1 MEILL
6 SIESKHD
13 GTSREVKRELGEGLV
28 VGRGAEEGI
37 LLDGSDLSREHLV
50 ITADSTHIYVTDLS
64 NNGTWVN
71 GTRIRRSLRTRV
83 RPEDKVE
90 IPGYIL
96 IIKPAAELVD
106 EKSGGEVAIVPSAA
120 ALGTMRA
127 PAEPGPTGVAAFLQP
142 VGNFIGSFTF
152 MEKFSVFVACL
163 GLLLLY
169 SYFGS

>member
-13 GTSREVKRELGEGLV
+13 AGTREVQRELGEGLV
-28 VGRGAEEGI
+28 IGRGAEEGI

-64 NNGTWVN
+64 NNGTWLN
-71 GTRIRRSLRTRV
+71 GNRLRKSLRTRV

-90 IPGYIL
+90 IPGYVL
-96 IIKPAAELVD
+96 IVRPVQPAE
-106 EKSGGEVAIVPSAA
+106 EKSVSEVAIVPSPTN
-120 ALGTMRA
+120 LETLK
-127 PAEPGPTGVAAFLQP
+127 PSEPVPSGAMAFLKP
-142 VGNFIGSFTF
+142 VSNFIGSFTF
-152 MEKFSVFVACL
+152 MEKYSLLVACA

>member
-13 GTSREVKRELGEGLV
+13 GTRREVQRELGEGLV

-50 ITADSTHIYVTDLS
+50 ITADNTHIYVTDLS
-64 NNGTWVN
+64 NNGTWLN
-71 GTRIRRSLRTRV
+71 GTRLRKSLRTRV
-83 RPEDKVE
+83 RAEDRVE
-90 IPGYIL
+90 IPGYVLVIRAAAQPEEEKAGPEVAMVPAL
-96 IIKPAAELVD
+96 PSLEMQPAA
-106 EKSGGEVAIVPSAA
+106 P
-120 ALGTMRA
+120 
-127 PAEPGPTGVAAFLQP
+127 PGPSGITAFLHP
-142 VGNFIGSFTF
+142 VSQFIGSFTF
-152 MEKFSVFVACL
+152 MEKFSVVMACL

>member
-6 SIESKHD
+6 AIESKQD
-13 GTSREVKRELGEGLV
+13 GARREVKRELGEGLV

-50 ITADSTHIYVTDLS
+50 ITADTTHIYVTDLS

-71 GTRIRRSLRTRV
+71 GSRLRKSLRTRV

-90 IPGYIL
+90 IPGYVLL
-96 IIKPAAELVD
+96 IRPAVQPAEEKPAAE
-106 EKSGGEVAIVPSAA
+106 VAMVPSPTS
-120 ALGTMRA
+120 LEIQ
-127 PAEPGPTGVAAFLQP
+127 PPEPRPTGVAAVLHP
-142 VGNFIGSFTF
+142 VSQFIGSFTF
-152 MEKFSVFVACL
+152 AEKYSFVIACL

>member
-6 SIESKHD
+6 SIESKQD
-13 GTSREVKRELGEGLV
+13 GSTRELKRELGDGLV
-28 VGRGAEEGI
+28 IGRGAEEGV

-64 NNGTWVN
+64 NNGTWLN
-71 GTRIRRSLRTRV
+71 GTRIRKSLRTRV
-83 RPEDKVE
+83 RAEDKVE

-96 IIKPAAELVD
+96 LIRPAEQTAEQ
-106 EKSGGEVAIVPSAA
+106 KAGAEVAIVPSFAGLEAMEAPEPAA
-120 ALGTMRA
+120 S
-127 PAEPGPTGVAAFLQP
+127 GPMAFLKP
-142 VGNFIGSFTF
+142 VTEFISSFSF
-152 MEKFSVFVACL
+152 MEKFAIVMACA

>member
-6 SIESKHD
+6 SIESKSD
-13 GTSREVKRELGEGLV
+13 GARREVKRELGEGLV

-50 ITADSTHIYVTDLS
+50 LTADTTHIYVTDLS

-71 GTRIRRSLRTRV
+71 GTRIRKSLRTRV
-83 RPEDKVE
+83 RPEDKIE
-90 IPGYIL
+90 IPGYVL
-96 IIKPAAELVD
+96 IIRPAEEPVE
-106 EKSGGEVAIVPSAA
+106 EKGAEVAIVPSFTSLGAQPAA
-120 ALGTMRA
+120 AQPSGS
-127 PAEPGPTGVAAFLQP
+127 GLQAVLRP
-142 VGNFIGSFTF
+142 VSQFIGSFTF
-152 MEKFSVFVACL
+152 MEKYSFVMACL

>member
-13 GTSREVKRELGEGLV
+13 GTTRELKRELGEGLV

-37 LLDGSDLSREHLV
+37 LLDGSDLSREHLI

-64 NNGTWVN
+64 NNGTWLN

-83 RPEDKVE
+83 RPEDKIE

-96 IIKPAAELVD
+96 VVKPAAEPVE
-106 EKSGGEVAIVPSAA
+106 EKSGAEVAIVPSPA
-120 ALGTMRA
+120 ALETMQA
-127 PAEPGPTGVAAFLQP
+127 PPASVPSGPMAFLRP
-142 VGNFIGSFTF
+142 VSNFIGSFTF